1 MAAAGQQAPQQ
12 QQQQQQQQQVAV
24 TLEDAREKGELQR
37 GYYGLLHCVV
47 HQNLAGS
54 LLQASP
60 QVLDSMLTALAK
72 GASTHT
78 DPAVRRICV
87 QVSRIAAAFLCSAG
101 CGLVV
106 HFWAMP

>member
-1 MAAAGQQAPQQ
+1 MAAAGQQSP
-12 QQQQQQQQQVAV
+12 QQQQQQQQVAV

-47 HQNLAGS
+47 HQNLASS

-60 QVLDSMLTALAK
+60 QVLDSLLTALAK

-87 QVSRIAAAFLCSAG
+87 QVRV
-101 CGLVV
+101 CGLDV
-106 HFWAMP
+106 ADPS

>member
-1 MAAAGQQAPQQ
+1 MAAAG

-47 HQNLAGS
+47 HQNLASS

-60 QVLDSMLTALAK
+60 QVLDSLLTALAK

-87 QVSRIAAAFLCSAG
+87 QVCVCVCMCCLQVLTLCEAAC
-101 CGLVV
+101 
-106 HFWAMP
+106 AML